1 MSLER
6 RLLNIVLLFASVITF
21 GGVGYILIEGWSW
34 IDAFYMAIITVTT
47 VGFAEVHPLTPAGRL
62 FTAVLVL
69 LGVGSITYAFTA
81 LTNYLIA
88 GELGDVLQ
96 EFKMK
101 RQIDALKEHYIVC
114 GFGRVGEQVC
124 VQLSRE
130 GRAFVVVEKDEAVV
144 ALARE
149 QGYLAIHGD
158 AGDDQ
163 VLHQASIHRA
173 RGLVAAVA
181 SDAGNL
187 FVVLSSRAL
196 NRDLCIVARA
206 GDEDATDKL
215 LRAGADRVIS
225 PYSLGGR
232 LIAQT
237 LLRPGVVDFL
247 DVVMY
252 DDSLKLYLEDLI
264 VGPGSSLDGLTV
276 GQARI
281 REKIGANILGIRRG
295 GQVIVSPPASTH
307 LQPGDILVALGTRR
321 QLAALESLVRSPAP
335 DGAEPRPAK
344 Q

>member
-6 RLLNIVLLFASVITF
+6 RLLNIVLLFSSVITF
-21 GGVGYILIEGWSW
+21 GSVGYVLIEGWSW

-47 VGFAEVHPLTPAGRL
+47 VGFAEVHPLTPVGQL

-96 EFKMK
+96 EFRMK
-101 RQIDALKEHYIVC
+101 RKIDALKEHYIVC

-124 VQLSRE
+124 NQLERE
-130 GRAFVVVEKDEAVV
+130 GRLFVVVEKEDAVI
-144 ALARE
+144 ARARE
-149 QGYLAIHGD
+149 QGYLTIHGD
-158 AGDDQ
+158 AGNDQ
-163 VLHQASIHRA
+163 VLHQAGIHQA

-187 FVVLSSRAL
+187 FVVLSARAL

-206 GDEDATDKL
+206 SDEDGTDKL

-252 DDSLKLYLEDLI
+252 DDSLKLYLEDLS
-264 VGPGSSLDGLTV
+264 VGAGSSLDGLTV

-281 REKIGANILGIRRG
+281 REQIGANILGIRRG
-295 GQVIVSPPASTH
+295 GEVIVSPPASTH
-307 LQPGDILVALGTRR
+307 LQPGDILVALGTRG
-321 QLAALESLVRSPAP
+321 QLAALESLVRPSAAR
-335 DGAEPRPAK
+335 GA
-344 Q
+344 

>member
-6 RLLNIVLLFASVITF
+6 RLLNIVLLFAIVIAF
-21 GGVGYILIEGWSW
+21 GGVGYVLIEGWSW
-34 IDAFYMAIITVTT
+34 IDAFYMAVITVTT
-47 VGFAEVHPLTPAGRL
+47 VGFAEVHPLSPAGQI

-96 EFKMK
+96 EFRMK

-124 VQLSRE
+124 VQLKRE
-130 GRAFVVVEKDEAVV
+130 GHSLVVIEQDEPVA
-144 ALARE
+144 ALAQE

-163 VLHQASIHRA
+163 VLQQAGILRA
-173 RGLVAAVA
+173 RGLVAVVA

-187 FVVLSSRAL
+187 FVVLSARAL
-196 NRDLCIVARA
+196 NRDLCLVARA

-247 DVVMY
+247 DVVLY
-252 DDSLKLYLEDLI
+252 DDSLKLYLEDLT
-264 VGPGSSLDGLTV
+264 VGSGCPLAGLTV

-281 REKIGANILGIRRG
+281 RERIGANVLGIRRG

-307 LQPGDILVALGTRR
+307 LQPGDGLVALGTRQ
-321 QLAALESLVRSPAP
+321 QLEALESLVRPSVL
-335 DGAEPRPAK
+335 DGA
-344 Q
+344 